1 MQKMTSWGGG
11 GQNVTH
17 RHEGGAM
24 ESSESL
30 QLHKSTQAVNTPKES
45 NQQPDSAH
53 HAGGVKVYFSH
64 F

>member
-1 MQKMTSWGGG
+1 MQKMTSCGGG

-17 RHEGGAM
+17 RHEGGAT

-53 HAGGVKVYFSH
+53 HAGGV
-64 F
+64 